1 LKLYSLTLPQVE
13 YYRTFCNF
21 DEKEAA
27 LFELRRQ
34 NIPLERCAE
43 TLLYDYGAIKKI
55 SSRVNKK
62 IIDMTDSKKMNDWI
76 EKVYWK
82 NLIENSGN
90 DNIN

>member
-1 LKLYSLTLPQVE
+1 MKLYDFTLPQIE

-43 TLLYDYGAIKKI
+43 MLNYNNIKKI
-55 SSRVNKK
+55 SSRVNRK
-62 IIDMTDSKKMNDWI
+62 IINVTNAKKMNDWI
-76 EKVYWK
+76 ENVYWK
-82 NLIENSGN
+82 NVIKDGGNENES
-90 DNIN
+90 